1 MDKLKRIVR
10 ALSAFLV
17 WLVNALWESQFGAVT
32 VPRGVMKLPWSLS
45 EKTTG
50 ITLKDSVANVESEIV
65 TYQVPR
71 NMSVAVSAGDRFALY
86 LRTAAPADI
95 TEGTVRVYVADAN
108 KATKFKVH
116 ESPLKA
122 VMAGST
128 GGSFNVDDREKR
140 FLFKQG
146 FSRVSDEFLIITFE
160 GASVADDVQTKLL
173 LEGTQ
178 FIKL

>member
-1 MDKLKRIVR
+1 L
-10 ALSAFLV
+10 
-17 WLVNALWESQFGAVT
+17 AVAI
-32 VPRGVMKLPWSLS
+32 PKGVIKLPWSLT

-50 ITLKDSVANVESEIV
+50 ITLKDSVANVESEIIL
-65 TYQVPR
+65 YQVPR
-71 NMSVAVSAGDRFALY
+71 NMSIAVSQGNRFALY
-86 LRTAAPADI
+86 LRTSVPGDI

-128 GGSFNVDDREKR
+128 GGAFNVDDREKR
-140 FLFKQG
+140 FLMPQG
-146 FSRVSDEFLIITFE
+146 FSRSSDEFLIVTFE
-160 GASVADDVQTKLL
+160 GAAVADDAQTKLL